1 MYREKLDLMLGSAA
15 TAFGTSGAAL
25 QWWGQLGS
33 LLLVGL
39 NVILACAGLYL
50 IWLRIRR
57 ARLELERV
65 SRDR

>member
-1 MYREKLDLMLGSAA
+1 MYREKVDLMLGSAA
-15 TAFGTSGAAL
+15 TAFGTSGVAL

-50 IWLRIRR
+50 IWLRIRK
-57 ARLELERV
+57 ARLELEAV